1 MPRRAPYRTDQ
12 LEILKRKL
20 SGILTLPGKEVAI
33 LAKRCHP
40 DEVDPLAT
48 ILMEAPQQLH
58 HKWLAQI
65 MGCVPR
71 GAWIEGPDK
80 VQYVSSPKAASM
92 RFLSERPR
100 QQEREKR
107 DQLEVFRATLF
118 QSLLSSM
125 SPQKRRFHEPML
137 AIASEEELKGHFPGW
152 TQPPTETNF
161 GLALLYFESLL
172 DAAAACEEQEW
183 ARENGHPETETLP
196 DEVIR
201 ECSTKALGRL
211 VSLITR
217 WMQEDALE
225 AQKGPNSML
234 ALVSANLS
242 ANRAILEYS
251 ALDNRGAEA
260 AELAVEFLTG
270 LNHMGIT
277 EVPLELDQFA
287 PENSLNALK
296 SILRGWFSHGGEF
309 IDPDGF
315 FNRPMTDSDLNIVV
329 TWAPEVQNCYIRSQ
343 ALSKPLLDVTAA
355 HGSSN
360 NLFIFALTLVG
371 AFYLNTRTSQ
381 EFTGRSNPFYSVFPG
396 RALHKSIRG
405 AYPQTHAI
413 HVLMQTYGLIYFSNS
428 NWGLLP
434 NRVIARAETKR
445 IKKAH
450 LQQLLRFVTK
460 GRSSAELVCLH
471 RRLRDLTREPI
482 DSVL

>member
-1 MPRRAPYRTDQ
+1 
-12 LEILKRKL
+12 
-20 SGILTLPGKEVAI
+20 
-33 LAKRCHP
+33 
-40 DEVDPLAT
+40 
-48 ILMEAPQQLH
+48 
-58 HKWLAQI
+58 
-65 MGCVPR
+65 
-71 GAWIEGPDK
+71 
-80 VQYVSSPKAASM
+80 
-92 RFLSERPR
+92 
-100 QQEREKR
+100 
-107 DQLEVFRATLF
+107 
-118 QSLLSSM
+118 
-125 SPQKRRFHEPML
+125 
-137 AIASEEELKGHFPGW
+137 
-152 TQPPTETNF
+152 
-161 GLALLYFESLL
+161 
-172 DAAAACEEQEW
+172 
-183 ARENGHPETETLP
+183 
-196 DEVIR
+196 
-201 ECSTKALGRL
+201 
-211 VSLITR
+211 
-217 WMQEDALE
+217 
-225 AQKGPNSML
+225 
-234 ALVSANLS
+234 
-242 ANRAILEYS
+242 
-251 ALDNRGAEA
+251 
-260 AELAVEFLTG
+260 
-270 LNHMGIT
+270 
-277 EVPLELDQFA
+277 
-287 PENSLNALK
+287 
-296 SILRGWFSHGGEF
+296 
-309 IDPDGF
+309 
-315 FNRPMTDSDLNIVV
+315 MTDSDLNIVV